1 MEKKP
6 NYFIPSIGQF
16 LFLVVFL
23 VLSFSPAG
31 KNMLADADTGYHIRA
46 GDYILENLTVP
57 KHDIFSYHS
66 PPLPWTAH
74 EWLSEVV
81 MAVLHRISGLT
92 GVVLFFSFLIS
103 LTYALLFR
111 YMRAYRRNIVF
122 DVLII
127 LFALVS
133 SQIHW
138 LARPH
143 IFSLLLMVVWYR
155 ILDEHQ
161 SDRGNRLYL
170 LPLIMVL
177 WVNLHGGYLTGFILT
192 GVYFLGNFIVYF
204 RSREEEKDRSFRK
217 AKYLGYAIAACLLLS
232 LVNPYGYRILLF
244 PFRLVTESY
253 IMDNV
258 NEFLSP
264 NFHKPMPFKYLL
276 LAFVGILAISRKP
289 LDFIDVVLV
298 LLFLNMALFSA
309 RYIPLFAI
317 VAAPVLSRQAESLLA
332 NSQENRWSSSLKKR
346 AGRVATIDA
355 SAQGYGWPAAG
366 VLLVVFLAAAGG
378 IEFRFDEKIKPVAA
392 VEFLKKEHIDGHMYD
407 NDEFGD
413 YLIYASYP
421 QYEVFFDGRSDMYG
435 AERLKEFQKFRIIGP
450 GWEKIVEKYDIRWFF
465 IASDSILTRYL
476 LQRPEWRLIYSDNVA
491 NIHVKNSEE
500 YRYLIDKYR
509 DVKPV
514 VRKDEGG
521 EEK

>member
-1 MEKKP
+1 MERKP
-6 NYFIPSIGQF
+6 SYFLPSIGQF

-23 VLSFSPAG
+23 VLMLSPAG

-46 GDYILENLTVP
+46 GDYILETRTVP

-74 EWLSEVV
+74 EWLSEVI

-92 GVVLFFSFLIS
+92 GVVIFFSLLIS

-127 LFALVS
+127 LLVLVS

-143 IFSLLLMVVWYR
+143 IFSLLLMVVWYHL
-155 ILDEHQ
+155 LDSYQ
-161 SDRGNRLYL
+161 NDRGGRLIM
-170 LPLIMVL
+170 LPLIMLL

-192 GVYFLGNFIVYF
+192 GVYLVGNLVGYF
-204 RSREEEKDRSFRK
+204 RSMEEERERSFRK
-217 AKYLGYAIAACLLLS
+217 VKCLGYVIVACLLVS
-232 LVNPYGYRILLF
+232 LANPYGYRILLF
-244 PFRLVTESY
+244 PFRLVTDTY

-276 LAFVGILAISRKP
+276 LLFVTILAISKRP
-289 LDFIDVVLV
+289 LDFIEVVLV
-298 LLFLNMALFSA
+298 LLFTNMALFSA

-317 VAAPVLSRQAESLLA
+317 VVAPIMSKQADSMITIA
-332 NSQENRWSSSLKKR
+332 PENRWISSLKKR
-346 AGRVATIDA
+346 AGRIANIDT
-355 SAQGYGWPAAG
+355 SAKGYGWPVAG
-366 VLLVVFLAAAGG
+366 VLMVLFFVAAGW

-392 VEFLKKEHIDGHMYD
+392 VEFLMKEHIDGHMYD

-413 YLIYASYP
+413 YLIYATYP
-421 QYEVFFDGRSDMYG
+421 RYKVFFDGRSDMYG
-435 AERLKEFQKFRIIGP
+435 TERLKEFQKIAWFGP

-465 IASDSILTRYL
+465 IGSDSVLTRYL
-476 LQRPEWRLIYSDNVA
+476 IERPEWKLIYSDNVA
-491 NIHVKNSEE
+491 NIHVKNSED
-500 YRYLIDKYR
+500 YRCLIDQYR

-514 VRKDEGG
+514 VRKDESG
-521 EEK
+521 EK

>member
-1 MEKKP
+1 MERKP
-6 NYFIPSIGQF
+6 SYFLPSIGQF

-23 VLSFSPAG
+23 VLTFSSAG

-46 GDYILENLTVP
+46 GDYILETRTVP

-66 PPLPWTAH
+66 PLLPWTAH

-92 GVVLFFSFLIS
+92 GVAIFFSLLIS

-111 YMRAYRRNIVF
+111 YMRAYKRNIVF

-127 LFALVS
+127 LLALVS

-143 IFSLLLMVVWYR
+143 IFSLFLMVVWYHL
-155 ILDEHQ
+155 LDSHQ
-161 SDRGNRLYL
+161 NDRGGRLVL
-170 LPLIMVL
+170 LPLIMLL

-192 GVYFLGNFIVYF
+192 GVYFLGNLLGYF
-204 RSREEEKDRSFRK
+204 RSGEEERERAFRK
-217 AKYLGYAIAACLLLS
+217 VKCLGYVIIACLLVS

-244 PFRLVTESY
+244 PFRLVTDKY

-264 NFHKPMPFKYLL
+264 NFHNPMPFKYLL
-276 LAFVGILAISRKP
+276 LLLVTILAMSKKP
-289 LDFIDVVLV
+289 LDFIEIVLV
-298 LLFLNMALFSA
+298 LLFMNMALFSA

-317 VAAPVLSRQAESLLA
+317 LVAPIMSKQADSMITNAP
-332 NSQENRWSSSLKKR
+332 ENRWISSMKKR
-346 AGRVATIDA
+346 AGRIAKIDA
-355 SAQGYGWPAAG
+355 SAKGYVWPVAG
-366 VLLVVFLAAAGG
+366 VLMVLFLVAAGG
-378 IEFRFDEKIKPVAA
+378 IVFRFDGKIKPLAA
-392 VEFLKKEHIDGHMYD
+392 VEFLKKEHIDGHMYN

-413 YLIYASYP
+413 YLIYATYP
-421 QYEVFFDGRSDMYG
+421 RYKVFFDGRSDMYG
-435 AERLKEFQKFRIIGP
+435 TKRLKEFQELSIFGP
-450 GWEKIVEKYDIRWFF
+450 GWEKIVEKYNIRWFF
-465 IASDSILTRYL
+465 IGSDSVLTRYL
-476 LQRPEWRLIYSDNVA
+476 LERPEWRLIYSDNVA

-500 YRYLIDKYR
+500 YQYLIEKYR
-509 DVKPV
+509 DVTPV
-514 VRKDEGG
+514 VLKDGSDK
-521 EEK
+521 EE